1 VSDNC
6 LDLIVTLK
14 DGFSPVPALNLFL
27 LLKLDLGIPVVQ
39 AKNIVSVFILVIW
52 LSLKLLLG
60 TSSSPCSSDNRFVYG
75 GFQDRGDM
83 GFDILGDV
91 FLKNVYAVILLVGIM
106 LIIDLGCQ
114 G

>member
-1 VSDNC
+1 M
-6 LDLIVTLK
+6 
-14 DGFSPVPALNLFL
+14 
-27 LLKLDLGIPVVQ
+27 
-39 AKNIVSVFILVIW
+39 
-52 LSLKLLLG
+52 
-60 TSSSPCSSDNRFVYG
+60 YG

-91 FLKNVYAVILLVGIM
+91 FLKNVYAVILFVEIM

>member
-1 VSDNC
+1 MSDRC
-6 LDLIVTLK
+6 LDLTVTLK
-14 DGFSPVPALNLFL
+14 DGFSLLRVPNLFL
-27 LLKLDLGIPVVQ
+27 QLKLDSEIPVVQ
-39 AKNIVSVFILVIW
+39 VENIVSTFILRIW
-52 LSLKLLLG
+52 LSLKRVLG
-60 TSSSPCSSDNRFVYG
+60 TSSSPCSSDNRFTYG

-91 FLKNVYAVILLVGIM
+91 FLKNVYAVISFVGSM